1 MKKVFVL
8 VAVCLLAGNIFSND
22 AFRVQ
27 AMYIY
32 NFTRYVNWPAEYE
45 ATSFVIGILG
55 ECEVVEEL
63 RAFTRGKKVGNKP
76 ITVVCFNNVSDITQ
90 CHILYVPHHKSE
102 DINKIQSKV
111 SKSNSLII
119 CETPGSINAGAA
131 ISFIYTE
138 NKLKFELNSENANKY
153 GLTVSST
160 LCNMAMSCN

>member
-1 MKKVFVL
+1 
-8 VAVCLLAGNIFSND
+8 
-22 AFRVQ
+22 
-27 AMYIY
+27 MYIY
-32 NFTRYVNWPAEYE
+32 NFTRYVNWPAEFE

-63 RAFTRGKKVGNKP
+63 RAFTQGKKVGNKP
-76 ITVVCFNNVSDITQ
+76 ITVVCFNNVSEITR
-90 CHILYVPHHKSE
+90 CHILYVPHYRSE
-102 DINKIQSKV
+102 DINKILSKV

>member
-1 MKKVFVL
+1 MKRVIAFL
-8 VAVCLLAGNIFSND
+8 VVCFLAANIFSND

-32 NFTRYVNWPAEYE
+32 NFTRYINWPAEYE
-45 ATSFVIGILG
+45 SESFVIGILG
-55 ECEVVEEL
+55 ECEIVEEL
-63 RAFTRGKKVGNKP
+63 KIFTQGKKVGNKP
-76 ITVVCFNNVSDITQ
+76 ISVVCYNSVADIGQ
-90 CHILYVPHHKSE
+90 CHILYVPHNSIE
-102 DINKIQSKV
+102 DINKILSKV

-119 CETPGSINAGAA
+119 CETPGSISAGAA